1 MILWFLKTCFFS
13 SCIFLITSIWL
24 DEILVSKLRTTEH
37 AHMHACWKAKWN
49 YFAVNKFSLVFWDI
63 LLFFLS
69 AYHVGIFFFFLMR
82 TIYNAFVELVAI
94 LLLLS
99 VLIFWLQGMLDLCSP
114 TRDWTLIPFIG
125 RSSLNHWTTREV
137 PFYFFLTQRSC
148 WIINFE
154 RGEYPQGS
162 WKTTSGSSVNTKL
175 PATGDTVW
183 WECTTRSLYSSQNG
197 IGG

>member
-1 MILWFLKTCFFS
+1 MRFWWANWERLSMHIC
-13 SCIFLITSIWL
+13 
-24 DEILVSKLRTTEH
+24 
-37 AHMHACWKAKWN
+37 MHAGKQNGITLLLINSLLCSGT
-49 YFAVNKFSLVFWDI
+49 YCCFSYQPTMLVF
-63 LLFFLS
+63 
-69 AYHVGIFFFFLMR
+69 FFFFLMR